1 MQGVILQAIIL
12 LVTNI
17 DLSIMDNIGS
27 TVEYLTWVAEEVIF
41 RKIITITAFVFV
53 CMCGWHSFHKCSVG
67 PEVHTCAEQNMAGK
81 SYNNFVCFQKSDDQ
95 TKYICG

>member
-41 RKIITITAFVFV
+41 RKIITITVFVFV
-53 CMCGWHSFHKCSVG
+53 CMCGWHSFIN
-67 PEVHTCAEQNMAGK
+67 AQ
-81 SYNNFVCFQKSDDQ
+81 
-95 TKYICG
+95 